1 MQFLKTLFWVLIGVI
16 VVMFASRNWTA
27 VTLNLWDDLQ
37 MDIKLPLLLLVA
49 FLLGLVPTWLVM
61 RARLWTSARR
71 VEALERTQAS
81 ALVAEATATA
91 AAEHGEDGE

>member
-1 MQFLKTLFWVLIGVI
+1 
-16 VVMFASRNWTA
+16 
-27 VTLNLWDDLQ
+27 
-37 MDIKLPLLLLVA
+37 
-49 FLLGLVPTWLVM
+49 VPTWLVM

-91 AAEHGEDGE
+91 AAEQGEDGE